1 MVLAKMDEIGRP
13 AWLAAVLAGFWLFW
27 PVGLAMLGYLA
38 WTGRLQ
44 SMRRQRMGGGR
55 WHNMRRQA
63 FAQGFGAQGFGG
75 SGNQAFDDY
84 RTHTL
89 QRLEE
94 EQAEFVEYLEKLRRA
109 RDKAE
114 FDQFMAERGRRSDV
128 VVDHGDKQ
136 AA

>member
-13 AWLAAVLAGFWLFW
+13 AWLAAVLVGFWLFW
-27 PVGLAMLGYLA
+27 PIGLATLGYLA

-44 SMRRQRMGGGR
+44 SMRRSRMSGRGR
-55 WHNMRRQA
+55 WHNIRAQA
-63 FAQGFGAQGFGG
+63 FGASFGG
-75 SGNQAFDDY
+75 SGNAAFDEY

-94 EQAEFVEYLEKLRRA
+94 EQAEFVHYLDRLRRA

-114 FDQFMAERGRRSDV
+114 FDQFMAERGRRADV
-128 VVDHGDKQ
+128 VVDVSEPR